1 MKISREPDACG
12 IDCESGKGRSFVLN
26 VFKRRL
32 SIGKKKKKMLD
43 EAESAICGMMD
54 GCGHFY
60 FMPPRIKFFF
70 SPQSWRVF
78 FFVFVDIK
86 CLESMSERK

>member
-32 SIGKKKKKMLD
+32 SIEKKKKMLD
-43 EAESAICGMMD
+43 EAESAICGMMNTRR
-54 GCGHFY
+54 GFGIGHFY

-70 SPQSWRVF
+70 SLRVGGF
-78 FFVFVDIK
+78 FFLFLSTSNV
-86 CLESMSERK
+86 

>member
-1 MKISREPDACG
+1 
-12 IDCESGKGRSFVLN
+12 
-26 VFKRRL
+26 
-32 SIGKKKKKMLD
+32 MLD
-43 EAESAICGMMD
+43 EAESAICGMMNTRR
-54 GCGHFY
+54 GFGIGHFY

-70 SPQSWRVF
+70 SPPELEGF